1 MPKEIE
7 SDLMPSTIICSMEKI
22 EMNKKEI
29 SENSKKDEEEQA
41 QKIITYIALQEELKK
56 QKRKLN
62 KAIQDNKD
70 GYLNDYITMQ
80 RTIIKNIENT
90 MKNG

>member
-1 MPKEIE
+1 
-7 SDLMPSTIICSMEKI
+7 
-22 EMNKKEI
+22 MNEEQK
-29 SENSKKDEEEQA
+29 NTKKDEEEQA

>member
-1 MPKEIE
+1 
-7 SDLMPSTIICSMEKI
+7 
-22 EMNKKEI
+22 MNKHPKRTLEKR
-29 SENSKKDEEEQA
+29 EKDEEEQA

-56 QKRKLN
+56 QKKKLD

-80 RTIIKNIENT
+80 RVIIKNIENI

>member
-1 MPKEIE
+1 
-7 SDLMPSTIICSMEKI
+7 
-22 EMNKKEI
+22 MNEEQK
-29 SENSKKDEEEQA
+29 NTKKDEEEQA
-41 QKIITYIALQEELKK
+41 QKFITYIALQEELKK
-56 QKRKLN
+56 QKKKLN